1 MLEFHWQE
9 LFFLLGA
16 GFVGSFVDAAVGGGG
31 LITLPAFMATS
42 VPTSS
47 TATMTQHRF
56 QSFCHFS
63 ARASSFTPVSTMQL
77 ASHS

>member
-42 VPTSS
+42 VCPMDALLELNTCTFRSGCFSS
-47 TATMTQHRF
+47 N
-56 QSFCHFS
+56 SCCPS
-63 ARASSFTPVSTMQL
+63 L
-77 ASHS
+77 ALL